1 MLNTV
6 LFYQFSSVFGVGKFG
21 LPWFLCPPIL
31 DKWFRSPVG
40 IYWSGH
46 RSFCWDVFSYVRFSF
61 IFKIIVLIS
70 GLFNDT
76 DFHLFVIIYH
86 YSVVSRLED
95 YLGKNIV
102 YSTTTFLTS
111 YTDVSREGYGRSHRT
126 TYLDFLNYVVS

>member
-1 MLNTV
+1 MVPVTGR
-6 LFYQFSSVFGVGKFG
+6 Y
-21 LPWFLCPPIL
+21 LPV
-31 DKWFRSPVG
+31 RSPVLLLRRLFLRPFQL
-40 IYWSGH
+40 Y
-46 RSFCWDVFSYVRFSF
+46 FL
-61 IFKIIVLIS
+61 IIVLIS